1 MEKLKLTAN
10 ILFSGIGCQERGL
23 ENSGVVDLDVLA
35 VSEIDKEAI
44 CGYAAVHKG
53 LTQEMVNS
61 YSCYP
66 DEEEM
71 IKELTD
77 KNIGFNPEKGKAY
90 NWNRNRK
97 DKYLCK

>member
-44 CGYAAVHKG
+44 CGYAAIHKG
-53 LTQEMVNS
+53 LTQEMIKDRKSTRLNS
-61 YSCYP
+61 SHRM
-66 DEEEM
+66 M
-71 IKELTD
+71 IYRSRM
-77 KNIGFNPEKGKAY
+77 PSSA
-90 NWNRNRK
+90 
-97 DKYLCK
+97 